1 MSKAR
6 ALIADDSATIQK
18 VFELAFENEDIEVV
32 VAGDGKAAFEKACEL
47 KPDIVIADVN
57 MPEMNGFDLC
67 RKIKNSDDISSI
79 PVFLLSS
86 ALDEFDHKRSVE
98 VGAAGRF
105 EKPFRSE
112 EMVNMVKKALLQ
124 PPIEKGEIKDEDTF
138 DDFDVPLDYIMEGLD
153 LGIEDTEI
161 LDSTEGGGGTPD
173 TETLDLK
180 AEEILESDIDDDD
193 EFEVEVLSGEE
204 ALVVSAED
212 LISEED
218 FEDSKSPVYPAEAN
232 IETESMAEDPGLND
246 INESVYT
253 AIAGV
258 SPVNDNKAEP
268 EENFLQ
274 EAEPQEEK
282 LLEETRRE
290 LAELEEMEPEDDMDD
305 VFADYI
311 AEPVDTVEVES
322 LEKVDAKLET
332 LVDLVLKE
340 VESGPFNDV
349 LQETVNNA
357 ILGKITDEKME
368 PLIKN
373 AIESAIS
380 DMKPQIMEMLRNVA
394 TELTLNMAE
403 DMVRQTIEQIKS
415 DN

>member
-67 RKIKNSDDISSI
+67 RKIKDSDDISSI

-112 EMVNMVKKALLQ
+112 EMVNMVKKALSQ
-124 PPIEKGEIKDEDTF
+124 PPVEKDEMKDEDTF

-153 LGIEDTEI
+153 LEIEDTEI
-161 LDSTEGGGGTPD
+161 LDSTEVGGAPD

-193 EFEVEVLSGEE
+193 EFEVEVISGEE

-218 FEDSKSPVYPAEAN
+218 FEDSQSPVYTAEAN
-232 IETESMAEDPGLND
+232 IETESMAEDPGLNN

-258 SPVNDNKAEP
+258 SPINDNKAEP

-282 LLEETRRE
+282 LVEETRRE

-311 AEPVDTVEVES
+311 ADPVDTVEVES